1 MPHSNP
7 TGTHQF
13 LLTGA
18 SGFVGKVVL
27 AELLRQREALG
38 VGHIYVIIR
47 EKRGKTPAQRFA
59 EDIAPA
65 RVFRRLPA
73 NWTDWVTPIAGE
85 LTQPDAGLA
94 ASDLAMLHARVTHVI
109 HCAASVEFELP
120 IAQAAD
126 ANITAALNM
135 LGLARACRN
144 LQRMV
149 SVSTAYV
156 TPWRE
161 GTIPEALVELPF
173 DAEATYADILAGKAD
188 QAALMAATGHPNTY
202 TLTKCLAEHLL
213 VARHGDVPLSIVRP
227 SIVSATLHH
236 PEPGWLDS
244 AAAFAGFVALVGSG
258 HMKVMVINR
267 AAAFDIVPCD
277 VVSDVILDEVMR
289 PAGEA
294 GPHVRHAV
302 TGRERT
308 MNGGQCVDVVT
319 AYFNRLPV
327 DQRPDLRWTGPVG
340 KDFEA
345 AEWRHQTLPLRL
357 SAKVLKWAGRAKQAK
372 QASRLEAKLR
382 MINRAFPY
390 FTHHTFDF
398 AMARPTLMPGF
409 TAHDYIERVSEGVS
423 RHLLKRDPSSVS
435 LAGRAH
441 RDGARSDLAWALK
454 QPRGNA
460 AVRIFGLVLR
470 KAARQLGAQITYDHT
485 AFAAARAQ
493 VPEGMPI
500 VVVPTHRSYMDFLLC
515 SYLFFS
521 RPDLNV
527 RIPQI
532 AAAEEFASIPVLGK
546 LFTMAGAF
554 YLRRGLRRE
563 DPELTQ
569 RVHTL
574 FGRGEVI
581 EFFIEGARS
590 RSRQFLAPRTGLMR
604 CLQATGSPYAVLP
617 VAISYDRVPEEDT
630 LARELAGEA
639 KPRMSLRGLLGWFGR
654 LRRGEVAL
662 GRIHIG
668 CAAPVI
674 VQPDG
679 DVREAASAIMA
690 GLQSEMPVTT
700 YHLRCFLTHAKPA
713 GVDLAWLKGALER
726 RGAQVLDSDLDGEE
740 SLKPV
745 SELSLRQQWLHWFYD
760 DALARWPHHPVL
772 VHEAA
777 NRRWTAP
784 AKGPHEVGDARLAAV
799 LDALFLPLL
808 ADAALV
814 LERIGEPAFA
824 PRAGTPQALL
834 PEVPGAFLLH
844 AQAAFDC
851 MVAAGV
857 LQRGED
863 GKTHHWGPEADG
875 LAALRARCPQGAP
888 TDTPEGARS
897 AETPA
902 RTPMAA
908 AVGDE

>member
-7 TGTHQF
+7 TGTHHF

-38 VGHIYVIIR
+38 LGHVYVIIR

-65 RVFRRLPA
+65 RIFRRLPA

-94 ASDLAMLHARVTHVI
+94 AADLALLHDRVTHVI

-135 LGLARACRN
+135 LNLARGCTH

-161 GTIPEALVELPF
+161 GTIPEQLVTLPF
-173 DAEATYADILAGKAD
+173 DPEATYADILAGNAD

-213 VARHGDVPLSIVRP
+213 TARRGEVPLSIVRP

-236 PEPGWLDS
+236 PEPAWLDS
-244 AAAFAGFVALVGSG
+244 AAAFAGFVALVGMG
-258 HMKVMVINR
+258 HMKVMVIDR
-267 AAAFDIVPCD
+267 SAAFDIVPCD

-289 PAGEA
+289 PAAEA

-308 MNGGQCVDVVT
+308 MNAGQCVDVVS
-319 AYFNRLPV
+319 AYFRRLPI
-327 DQRPDLRWTGPVG
+327 DKRPDVRWTGPVG
-340 KDFEA
+340 KAFET

-357 SAKVLKWAGRAKQAK
+357 SARALKLAGRDKQAK
-372 QASRLEAKLR
+372 QVSRLESKLR
-382 MINRAFPY
+382 MINRSFPY
-390 FTHHTFDF
+390 FTQNTFDF
-398 AMARPTLMPGF
+398 AMAAPTAMPGF
-409 TAHDYIERVSEGVS
+409 TAHAYIERVSEGVS

-435 LAGRAH
+435 LAGREH
-441 RDGARSDLAWALK
+441 RDGARSDLAWALTR
-454 QPRGNA
+454 PRGNG
-460 AVRIFGLVLR
+460 AVRTFGLVLR
-470 KAARQLGAQITYDHT
+470 KAARQLGARITYDHS
-485 AFAAARAQ
+485 AFAEARAQ

-639 KPRMSLRGLLGWFGR
+639 KPKMSLRGLLGWFGR

-668 CAAPVI
+668 CARPVI
-674 VQPDG
+674 VNPDS
-679 DVREAASAIMA
+679 DVREAASAVMA
-690 GLQSEMPVTT
+690 GLQSETPVTT
-700 YHLRCFLTHAKPA
+700 YHLRCFLAHAKPE
-713 GVDLAWLKGALER
+713 GVDLAWLQGALAR
-726 RGAQVLDSDLDGEE
+726 RGVQVLESDLGGEE
-740 SLKPV
+740 TLKPV

-777 NRRWTAP
+777 HRRWTTP
-784 AKGPHEVGDARLAAV
+784 AKGPHEADDARLGAV
-799 LDALFLPLL
+799 LDALFVPLM

-814 LERIGEPAFA
+814 LERIGEPAYA

-844 AQAAFDC
+844 VQAAFDC

-857 LQRGED
+857 LTRGDD
-863 GKTHHWGPEADG
+863 GKTHHWGPEAG
-875 LAALRARCPQGAP
+875 RLADLRSRCAP
-888 TDTPEGARS
+888 TRMAAPG
-897 AETPA
+897 